1 MSTTANGFGSWR
13 WILHGEDSSEVAVD
27 GYDDS
32 FTSQSDA
39 ESWIGE
45 VYPDLLDHGVI
56 AGTLVDGDR
65 ELYRMSLRAE
75 E

>member
-1 MSTTANGFGSWR
+1 MSIPAGGFGSWR
-13 WILHGEDSSEVAVD
+13 WILHDEDGADVAVE

-32 FTSQSDA
+32 FSSQSDA

-45 VYPDLLDHGVI
+45 VYPDLLERGVV

-65 ELYRMSLRAE
+65 ELYRMSLEA
-75 E
+75 

>member
-1 MSTTANGFGSWR
+1 MSMPTGGFGSWR
-13 WILHGEDSSEVAVD
+13 WVLHAEDGSDVVVE

-32 FTSQSDA
+32 FASQSDA

-45 VYPDLLDHGVI
+45 VYPDLVERGVV

-65 ELYRMSLRAE
+65 ELYRMSLEA
-75 E
+75 